1 MSEERY
7 ASWNSLSVRFLK
19 ISLKYLLVHI
29 SRMWLLPPHLR
40 PLLLRLCGHKFKD
53 RKNVFIGADVL
64 FDNVLG
70 ARTHV
75 GKNVTITNGTK
86 IMNHFLE
93 PSEHNQKYSVGDVH
107 LEDGVFLGMNVL
119 IVKPIRIGENTVVSA
134 GSVVINDIP
143 GGVIAGG
150 VPAMVKKRIDEN

>member
-7 ASWNSLSVRFLK
+7 ASWNSLSLRFFK
-19 ISLKYLLVHI
+19 IGFKFLLVHM
-29 SRMWLLPPHLR
+29 SSMWFMPPHLR
-40 PLLLRLCGHKFKD
+40 PWLLTLCGHQFTD
-53 RKNVFIGADVL
+53 MKNVFIGADVL

-70 ARTHV
+70 ARTYI
-75 GKNVTITNGTK
+75 GKNVTVTSGTK

-93 PSEHNQKYSVGDVH
+93 PGGDNQNYSVGDVY

-119 IVKPIRIGENTVVSA
+119 IVKPLRIGHNSVIAA

-143 GGVIAGG
+143 SGVIAGG
-150 VPAMVKKRIDEN
+150 APAKVIKKIYES